1 MMASMADTHHDS
13 EDHHEFRSLSMLLTL
28 VTAINNA
35 GCPTFKLD
43 APIYR
48 GLETYQPPKYLVLNA
63 VAAILVRNREIVAA
77 VGHANNSVVAVHDEH
92 EPPEDQV
99 DPDVAMNDGIDHKE
113 TLFRPFSSF
122 TAIPNPRD
130 QDVGLSAN
138 HDSPV
143 YKSTTANLIGPN
155 ATEGRK
161 VST

>member
-63 VAAILVRNREIVAA
+63 VAAVLVRNREIVAA

-113 TLFRPFSSF
+113 TQE
-122 TAIPNPRD
+122 TKT
-130 QDVGLSAN
+130 SASLQIMI
-138 HDSPV
+138 SPV
-143 YKSTTANLIGPN
+143 YKSATANHIGPN
-155 ATEGRK
+155 AMEGGK